1 MPHHMPSSQ
10 RQGCCGT
17 RGGYECCPVAG
28 PLPRVRADRCRRM
41 IEPSHYRPNPPPCS
55 VRAKP
60 ALSPPAGALYRRVP
74 PALLLRPNNSVLSL
88 NSLMGSTELEGLAPS
103 SRPPSLAGLSSRCGS
118 GASELM
124 QLNSRAGNVD
134 TPPGG
139 PAAFE
144 TSDKLGRCLA
154 PQVVQGGSELGLL
167 GPSHPNPDLTLP

>member
-17 RGGYECCPVAG
+17 RGGYGCCPVAG

-41 IEPSHYRPNPPPCS
+41 IEPSHDRPNPPPCS
-55 VRAKP
+55 VGHTRSAPTAGAKP
-60 ALSPPAGALYRRVP
+60 VSP

-103 SRPPSLAGLSSRCGS
+103 SRPLSLAGLSSRCGS